1 MCDPV
6 STLKS
11 VIDLAVEVYKSI
23 EDADEAQE
31 LLRKEIQF
39 VNSILKNSEVDDDRH
54 LLAHDEFD
62 QLNLTIHE
70 CVLFVHDT
78 SNKTKAALEASLKNF
93 YAQAKT
99 LAAMRLSMNAN
110 TLSTPPSSPSTISET
125 GKVTRQKAEGA
136 PDVSDAGNSTPR
148 KKDPGM
154 WNPKKRLA
162 RAKVLQSQIHEH
174 IRKINLALNMDALAF
189 AKDSKLRE
197 ENMNKLLQQSLE
209 REKEIL
215 QVLKE
220 IKQDRD
226 KRIKEKEKER
236 MCSSINFVNMFAF
249 PSVNLLGWGASEETK
264 TESGTTRSKPPSQ
277 KSTSPK
283 KTGVAL
289 KPSQTITP
297 KSPTTAP
304 KR

>member
-31 LLRKEIQF
+31 LLRKEMQF

-93 YAQAKT
+93 YSQAKT
-99 LAAMRLSMNAN
+99 LAARRLSMNAN

-125 GKVTRQKAEGA
+125 GKVTPQKAEGS
-136 PDVSDAGNSTPR
+136 PDVLDSDAGNSMLR

-162 RAKVLQSQIHEH
+162 RARVLQGQIHEH

-189 AKDSKLRE
+189 AKASKARE
-197 ENMNKLLQQSLE
+197 VKMNDLLKESLE

-215 QVLKE
+215 EVLKE

-226 KRIKEKEKER
+226 RRMKEKEKER
-236 MCSSINFVNMFAF
+236 FCSSFNFSMFSL
-249 PSVNLLGWGASEETK
+249 PSVNLLGWGTDDTK
-264 TESGTTRSKPPSQ
+264 TVTGTTRKAPSQ

-283 KTGVAL
+283 KAGPIS
-289 KPSQTITP
+289 KPPQPVT
-297 KSPTTAP
+297 KSPSAP